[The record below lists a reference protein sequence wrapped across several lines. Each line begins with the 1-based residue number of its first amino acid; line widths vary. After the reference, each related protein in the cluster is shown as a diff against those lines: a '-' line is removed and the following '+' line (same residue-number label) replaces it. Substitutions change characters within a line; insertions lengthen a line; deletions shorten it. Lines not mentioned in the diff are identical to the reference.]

1 MRLKKVQCNYQ
12 MEDYY
17 DESCDF
23 ISFGRYNS
31 KIVTI
36 LMESI
41 KPQGITKIVRGI
53 MRPQNICCGN
63 CIMM

>member
-1 MRLKKVQCNYQ
+1 V
-12 MEDYY
+12 EDYY
-17 DESCDF
+17 DKSCDF